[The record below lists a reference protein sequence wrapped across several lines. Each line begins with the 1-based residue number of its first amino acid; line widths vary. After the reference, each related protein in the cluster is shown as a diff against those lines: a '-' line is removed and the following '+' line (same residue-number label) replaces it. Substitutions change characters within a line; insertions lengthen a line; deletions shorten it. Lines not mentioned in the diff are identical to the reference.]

1 MTVTTLP
8 VARNAEERL
17 AHIQELRQ
25 RVHRMQGTATSHPLP
40 TLPALAGLVRLRTG
54 ASYAVD
60 RPGLAMALM
69 AGPSGAGSWSAVIG
83 VSDFGLEA
91 ASAFG
96 VDLDRTVLV
105 PQPGDA
111 WLEVAAALVDVLQV
125 VVVRPPG
132 QVSQHQAARMASRLR
147 QRDGLLI
154 SVGDWPQVEGR
165 LWIEE
170 STWTGIGRG
179 HGRLTGHRARVVSRL
194 HTGQQRDAEVWLP
207 GVDLQ
212 VRAAEPETGQELD
225 KDSLYVVRAG

>member
-17 AHIQELRQ
+17 ANIQELRQ

-40 TLPALAGLVRLRTG
+40 TLPVLDGLVRLRTG

-69 AGPSGAGSWSAVIG
+69 AGPSGAGSWSAVVG

-91 ASAFG
+91 AAGFG

-105 PQPGDA
+105 PEPGDA

-125 VVVRPPG
+125 VVVRPPAR
-132 QVSQHQAARMASRLR
+132 VTQHQAARLSSRLR
-147 QRDGLLI
+147 QRDALLI
-154 SVGDWPQVEGR
+154 SVGDWPQAESR

-179 HGRLTGHRARVVSRL
+179 HGRVTGHRARVAALL
-194 HTGQQRDAEVWLP
+194 HTGQRRDAEIWLP
-207 GVDLQ
+207 ADDLRLKTADGQLVD
-212 VRAAEPETGQELD
+212 REPGRL
-225 KDSLYVVRAG
+225 SSVG